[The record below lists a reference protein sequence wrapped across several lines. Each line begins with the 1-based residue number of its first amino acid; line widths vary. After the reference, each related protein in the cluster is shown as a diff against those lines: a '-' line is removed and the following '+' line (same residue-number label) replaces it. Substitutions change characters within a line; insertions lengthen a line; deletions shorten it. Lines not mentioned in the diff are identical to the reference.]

1 MKWLVL
7 AVLAIGLVASQ
18 STAQQSAP
26 VADIPT
32 ANDFNLT
39 TEPDVLKD
47 VAEPADSTIEAIK
60 PKSGYAAAHALGEQR
75 GKLVVFVGAK
85 WCGPCKAFEP
95 VFRKVV
101 EGLGDTASVVE
112 LDLDRDAATAGEMLA
127 LANRDSIPC
136 VLVFVK
142 VDGEWTLT
150 LPQCSESGLRAAILK
165 PNGQASFAAECV
177 GCNSCPRGCAANGC
191 GCSISAGSSRGGE
204 QGGVQLVRGQPVRN
218 LAKVAVVGGVKV
230 VKAVAWRLSHPF
242 NGRFCNRCR

>member
-7 AVLAIGLVASQ
+7 AVLAVGLVASQ

-32 ANDFNLT
+32 NEFNLAI
-39 TEPDVLKD
+39 EPDVLKD
-47 VAEPADSTIEAIK
+47 VSEPADSTIEAIK
-60 PKSGYAAAHALGEQR
+60 PKSGYAAAHALGEER

-101 EGLGDTASVVE
+101 ENLGDTAAVVE
-112 LDLDRDAATAGEMLA
+112 LDVDRDAATAGEMLA
-127 LANRDSIPC
+127 IANRTGIPC
-136 VLVFVK
+136 VLVFAK

-150 LPQCSESGLRAAILK
+150 LPQCNESALRAAITK

-177 GCNSCPRGCAANGC
+177 GCNSCPRDCAANGC
-191 GCSISAGSSRGGE
+191 GCSMSAASSSGGDH
-204 QGGVQLVRGQPVRN
+204 GGVQLVRGQPVRN
-218 LAKVAVVGGVKV
+218 LAKVSAVGVAKV
-230 VKAVAWRLSHPF
+230 VKAVAWRLYHPF
-242 NGRFCNRCR
+242 NSRFCNRCR